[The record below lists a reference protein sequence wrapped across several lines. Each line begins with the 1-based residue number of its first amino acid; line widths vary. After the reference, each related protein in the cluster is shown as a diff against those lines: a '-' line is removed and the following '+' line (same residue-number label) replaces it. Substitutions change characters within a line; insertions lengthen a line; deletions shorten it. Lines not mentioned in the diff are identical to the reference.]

1 MVTFDCTASRHDGVT
16 LVTVHLRDID
26 VPTRVRIDHRLDG
39 PLWPPRREGV
49 PEAGWTD
56 TGFDGVVGPENHT
69 LGYAT
74 PATPADPVATLADA
88 ERVPD
93 ATPVGELTDDA
104 DSVVRHLGDPSPPA
118 DAVPAAAGG
127 KPDATTPDDT
137 DSGPPDHGSERAGAT
152 GSSAP
157 AEGESPLPPAVASWL
172 AEMDRRVAHAVALD
186 RATTVPEA
194 TTAVAEAGGMAAVG
208 ELADAADE
216 RRLRA
221 LARRA
226 RRLADRRAGA
236 TVPAETLARL
246 T

>member
-1 MVTFDCTASRHDGVT
+1 MVTFDCTTSRHDGVT

-49 PEAGWTD
+49 PEAGWSD
-56 TGFDGVVGPENHT
+56 TGFAGVVSPERHT

-74 PATPADPVATLADA
+74 PAPPADPAATLADA
-88 ERVPD
+88 ERLPD

-104 DSVVRHLGDPSPPA
+104 ESVVRHLGDPAPPA
-118 DAVPAAAGG
+118 DAVPAGSAE
-127 KPDATTPDDT
+127 PDDATADADDTASPTDRPSENSDRRGEQAPPDD
-137 DSGPPDHGSERAGAT
+137 A
-152 GSSAP
+152 
-157 AEGESPLPPAVASWL
+157 LPPAVASWL

-194 TTAVAEAGGMAAVG
+194 TTAVRDAGGMAAVG
-208 ELADAADE
+208 ELADADDE

-226 RRLADRRAGA
+226 RRLADRRAGV